1 MAIKSPLNPTTI
13 APERRGSVQ
22 SAQNF
27 ISGGAPLGSSIFSA
41 AANKIVGFQRGAAS
55 VSPRV
60 PDLGSIIN
68 TLSSNILNNVQNS
81 LQSINQ
87 NITSIVNENLK
98 SLGQDYQNK
107 LKQIDDN
114 TPNRILSNFL
124 SLYQQAIE
132 YIQFLG
138 NRKNIKSLGD
148 NLKELQRSFTETFEV
163 AKIIRKTIVKIV
175 KQLSNLPRAS
185 AGGGGLNLDVKV
197 PGGLLKRSAP
207 RGLTGMLKIAGTGA
221 AIAGA
226 GALGSK
232 VVSGMLDIGGGD
244 VQPQMV
250 TGADGLSGPTLDR
263 FNAIL
268 ERFDAAI
275 SSLSKR
281 PASRPTTFSGGS
293 TAPSSQTRQ
302 IDPGGSPVVSSG
314 SVGENLAAF
323 TSTLEATGAQNQ
335 ADVMQVMINRAAK
348 NHSGYGDLFGQLTA
362 KEQFS
367 PISAA
372 INIESRDEEAQKI
385 YGPIAAKLGR
395 TPQERINKLR
405 EISEGPDGL
414 ENLVKLFG
422 KGSAAQANVV
432 LSDFKKSGVLSQ
444 TAAKDV
450 GGGLYFKGRSLD
462 PSGVYLDRGDS
473 GANKFHGGRG
483 SGPATLAQ
491 VSSGTSTAT
500 PGVTQST
507 VTAAPT
513 QAATQQQVAQ
523 QVSQPPPSQQKP
535 QVNVLPLNTG
545 TPQSQKPRGQRPSPA
560 PNMTSGNNAPFLPST
575 NHDNFLTLYS
585 KIVYNI
591 VDG

>member
-1 MAIKSPLNPTTI
+1 VAVKSPLNPTTI

-41 AANKIVGFQRGAAS
+41 AANKIVGFERGSAS

-60 PDLGSIIN
+60 PDFGSIIN

-87 NITSIVNENLK
+87 NITNVVNENLK
-98 SLGQDYQNK
+98 SLGQNYQNR
-107 LKQIDDN
+107 LKEIDDN
-114 TPNRILSNFL
+114 TPNKILSNFL

-138 NRKNIKSLGD
+138 NRKNINTLGD
-148 NLKELQRSFTETFEV
+148 NIQSLQRIFAETFEV
-163 AKIIRKTIVKIV
+163 AKIIRQTIVKIV
-175 KQLSNLPRAS
+175 KQLSNLPTAS
-185 AGGGGLNLDVKV
+185 TGGGGLNLDVKV
-197 PGGLLKRSAP
+197 PGGLLRKSAP
-207 RGLTGMLKIAGTGA
+207 KGLNRMLKIAGTGA

-232 VVSGMLDIGGGD
+232 VVSGMLDIGGGG
-244 VQPQMV
+244 VQPQMAP
-250 TGADGLSGPTLDR
+250 GADGLSGPTLDR

-268 ERFDAAI
+268 EKFSDAI
-275 SSLSKR
+275 DSLSRK
-281 PASRPTTFSGGS
+281 PTSRPSSPGGGGS
-293 TAPSSQTRQ
+293 TVSPVTEKTDPS
-302 IDPGGSPVVSSG
+302 GSPVVSSG
-314 SVGENLAAF
+314 SAGENLAAF

-372 INIESRDEEAQKI
+372 INIESADKDAQKI

-405 EISEGPDGL
+405 EISEGPAGL

-422 KGSAAQANVV
+422 KGSATQANAV

-500 PGVTQST
+500 PLTQPSVAAAQTQVT
-507 VTAAPT
+507 
-513 QAATQQQVAQ
+513 TQQQVAQ

-535 QVNVLPLNTG
+535 QVNFLPLNTG
-545 TPQSQKPRGQRPSPA
+545 DPQPPKSRGQRPASSPS
-560 PNMTSGNNAPFLPST
+560 MTSGKSAPFLSST